1 MQNSSQRVNIKPTG
15 ESGHLGDYVHPPPLF
30 SLDTENTY
38 SEGNVCSFLTE
49 RDLFQ
54 PATALCLLS

>member
-1 MQNSSQRVNIKPTG
+1 MQRGSQQVTPDPLQNQDTWGIIFITT
-15 ESGHLGDYVHPPPLF
+15 LF
-30 SLDTENTY
+30 SLSTETTY

-49 RDLFQ
+49 EDLFQ